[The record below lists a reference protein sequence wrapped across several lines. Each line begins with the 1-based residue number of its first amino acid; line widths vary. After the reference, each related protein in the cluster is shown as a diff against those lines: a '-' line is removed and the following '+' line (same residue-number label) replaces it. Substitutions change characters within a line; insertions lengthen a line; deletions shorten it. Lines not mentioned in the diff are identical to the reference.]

1 MDSRYIVI
9 FDGVCNLCNA
19 AVRFIINRDPQGQ
32 FVFTPMQGTLAHEL
46 IAQHGIP
53 NLGEDTLLLIKDNQ
67 CFVYSDAVL
76 EIAKDLTGW
85 WYLINLFKF
94 IPKPIRDY
102 VYQLIAHN
110 RYRLF
115 GQRET
120 CMVPSQGVRKRF
132 LQPNGQSRQ

>member
-1 MDSRYIVI
+1 MNNPSIII

-19 AVRFIINRDPQGQ
+19 AVRFIINRDPQGK
-32 FVFTPMQGTLAHEL
+32 FAFTPMHSALADEL

-53 NLGEDTLLLIKDNQ
+53 NVSEDTLLLIKDNQ

-76 EIAKDLTGW
+76 EIARELTGW
-85 WYLINLFKF
+85 WHLLNLFKF
-94 IPKPIRDY
+94 IPKSIRDSMY
-102 VYQLIAHN
+102 KLVARN

-120 CMVPSQGVRKRF
+120 CMVPSQDVRKRF
-132 LQPNGQSRQ
+132 LHTDD